1 MEYFEVR
8 FEDFNRNKRYFY
20 QVEGEG
26 IRYEVAEFLRL
37 IRTHH
42 KNYSVDNTL
51 SIGISEMMEKFF
63 YLDKELINRI

>member
-1 MEYFEVR
+1 MASENTRKWAIIPEPNSMTV
-8 FEDFNRNKRYFY
+8 
-20 QVEGEG
+20 GEG

-63 YLDKELINRI
+63 YLDKERINRI